1 MLTIFPLT
9 VWIRVAQP
17 TEQKGQMLGVVFA
30 SLIRS
35 SCARAVAGASVT
47 PSPTIPPLAVPARA
61 LAVSRTKSRRLTCIR
76 SSPLRSGVACA
87 KPVGRDDIRIAFGG
101 RNPGASGTRAVA
113 LESAPQAERG
123 RGPMLELPELTPES
137 FEILA
142 VRELRK
148 VGLEVSPL
156 RVHRRATLPEPER
169 GYLLELKGVISRAR
183 WQRRILIAC
192 RRQQG
197 PIGRAAVESL
207 RDHLTDAGG
216 EAGIL
221 FGPAAFEAD
230 ALNAV
235 QASPLAL
242 LRVSDGRTAFDTSGW
257 GTPGHYP
264 AWLPAYYA
272 QTVERDLLGQPR
284 YQLLE
289 SGQGD
294 VMVSRLGTEAAS
306 PNRGEPADH
315 PKAPE

>member
-1 MLTIFPLT
+1 
-9 VWIRVAQP
+9 
-17 TEQKGQMLGVVFA
+17 
-30 SLIRS
+30 
-35 SCARAVAGASVT
+35 
-47 PSPTIPPLAVPARA
+47 
-61 LAVSRTKSRRLTCIR
+61 
-76 SSPLRSGVACA
+76 
-87 KPVGRDDIRIAFGG
+87 
-101 RNPGASGTRAVA
+101 
-113 LESAPQAERG
+113 
-123 RGPMLELPELTPES
+123 MLELPELTPEY

-192 RRQQG
+192 RRQQA

-207 RDHLTDAGG
+207 RDHLTEAGV

-221 FGPAAFEAD
+221 FGTAAFEAD

-264 AWLPAYYA
+264 AWLPAYCA

-294 VMVSRLGTEAAS
+294 VMVTRLGPEADAAS
-306 PNRGEPADH
+306 PKRSELADH
-315 PKAPE
+315 PKAQE